1 MKAFVTGATGFLGSH
16 VARVLAEQGA
26 ELRLLVR
33 PTSDLRNLDG
43 LNADRVVGDLR
54 DAASISKALSGCD
67 VVFHVAADYRLWVR
81 DPDEMYR
88 SNVEG
93 TRSLLEAAR
102 KQGVRRVVYTSSVA
116 TMGFTSNH
124 AWTGEGA
131 RPHTSTVADEESPVS
146 LADMIGHYKRSKFMA
161 EQVAVEAA
169 RSGVDV
175 VIVNPTT
182 PIGERDIKPTP
193 TGRIVVD
200 FLKRKFPAYVETG
213 LNLVDATEC
222 ARGHVQALE
231 KGRSGERYILG
242 GENLTLKQILDR
254 LAAITGL
261 PSPTVKLPYIFALA
275 AGVVDEMVTGR
286 LLGREP
292 RATIDAV
299 RMGRKMMFVSSA
311 KAERELGWRTVPV
324 DGAHCAGRWTGSGA
338 TGMSRIA
345 IIAAMERE
353 VGPLIRNWK
362 VRTMEHGGRRYR
374 LFENGEAT
382 LVCGGI
388 GAEAARRATEAVIR
402 EVNPVRVISVGF
414 AGALDASLQ
423 VGHVFE
429 PRTVI
434 NAADGVRTEVGSGE
448 GILVSSATVAGKEQK
463 IRFRQSL
470 WRECGGH
477 GSRSRGA
484 RSAGAGSR
492 VRSFES
498 HLRRRRFHP
507 ARVGSLCG
515 GRRELSVRPLR
526 VPCGSAPV
534 AVGRDDCAGAE

>member
-16 VARVLAEQGA
+16 VARVLSEQGA

-43 LNADRVVGDLR
+43 LNADPGVDRVVGDLR
-54 DAASISKALSGCD
+54 DPASIAKALPGCD

-81 DPDEMYR
+81 DPDAMYR

-93 TRSLLEAAR
+93 TRCLLEAAR

-116 TMGFTSNH
+116 TMGFTSGMSSNH
-124 AWTGEGA
+124 GA
-131 RPHTSTVADEESPVS
+131 VADEQSPVGI
-146 LADMIGHYKRSKFMA
+146 ADMIGHYKQSKFIA
-161 EQVAVEAA
+161 EQVAIEAA

-200 FLKRKFPAYVETG
+200 FLKRKFPAYVDTG

-231 KGRSGERYILG
+231 KGRTGERYILG

-286 LLGREP
+286 ILGREP

-311 KAERELGWRTVPV
+311 KAELELGWRTVPV
-324 DGAHCAGRWTGSGA
+324 DGA
-338 TGMSRIA
+338 
-345 IIAAMERE
+345 
-353 VGPLIRNWK
+353 
-362 VRTMEHGGRRYR
+362 
-374 LFENGEAT
+374 
-382 LVCGGI
+382 
-388 GAEAARRATEAVIR
+388 
-402 EVNPVRVISVGF
+402 
-414 AGALDASLQ
+414 
-423 VGHVFE
+423 
-429 PRTVI
+429 
-434 NAADGVRTEVGSGE
+434 
-448 GILVSSATVAGKEQK
+448 
-463 IRFRQSL
+463 
-470 WRECGGH
+470 
-477 GSRSRGA
+477 
-484 RSAGAGSR
+484 
-492 VRSFES
+492 
-498 HLRRRRFHP
+498 LRR
-507 ARVGSLCG
+507 
-515 GRRELSVRPLR
+515 SVEWF
-526 VPCGSAPV
+526 
-534 AVGRDDCAGAE
+534 RDNGYV

>member
-1 MKAFVTGATGFLGSH
+1 MKAFLTGATGFLGSH

-33 PTSDLRNLDG
+33 PTSDLRNIEG
-43 LNADRVVGDLR
+43 LIADRVAGDLR
-54 DAASISKALSGCD
+54 DAVSIEKALAGCE

-116 TMGFTSNH
+116 TMGLTSNH
-124 AWTGEGA
+124 AAAELRSAWTGGGA
-131 RPHTSTVADEESPVS
+131 RPHTSTPHTSALADENSPVS

-222 ARGHVQALE
+222 ARGHVEALE
-231 KGRSGERYILG
+231 KGRAGERYILG

-261 PSPTVKLPYIFALA
+261 PSPTVKLPYIFALL

-286 LLGREP
+286 VLGREP

-324 DGAHCAGRWTGSGA
+324 DGA
-338 TGMSRIA
+338 
-345 IIAAMERE
+345 
-353 VGPLIRNWK
+353 
-362 VRTMEHGGRRYR
+362 
-374 LFENGEAT
+374 
-382 LVCGGI
+382 
-388 GAEAARRATEAVIR
+388 
-402 EVNPVRVISVGF
+402 
-414 AGALDASLQ
+414 
-423 VGHVFE
+423 
-429 PRTVI
+429 
-434 NAADGVRTEVGSGE
+434 
-448 GILVSSATVAGKEQK
+448 
-463 IRFRQSL
+463 
-470 WRECGGH
+470 
-477 GSRSRGA
+477 
-484 RSAGAGSR
+484 
-492 VRSFES
+492 
-498 HLRRRRFHP
+498 LRR
-507 ARVGSLCG
+507 
-515 GRRELSVRPLR
+515 SVEWFRAN
-526 VPCGSAPV
+526 GYA
-534 AVGRDDCAGAE
+534 